1 MVNGKSGDILW
12 CAASNGCELELWLEL
27 WYCGLWKF
35 YDFALLYSWLGRKW
49 KRPFY
54 TLKLAKY
61 YMQQNMPKM

>member
-1 MVNGKSGDILW
+1 MVKVETFCGVLRATAVS
-12 CAASNGCELELWLEL
+12 LELWL

-49 KRPFY
+49 KRSFY

-61 YMQQNMPKM
+61 YMQQNMPRM